1 MVKYEYTF
9 SVRILQF
16 LIELKVWVKTQFF
29 QLFPLHFCQKLLL
42 KKNGLLN
49 PVDYCSL
56 GIHPT
61 LSTKTYYTVKT
72 YVWKKK
78 QKKSNEKKKIMIVLK
93 NCHNIRSSTIYTKF
107 FFFSFSA
114 LNGIFILCFVFIL
127 FSFLFLVFC
136 SIHSSYPPS

>member
-78 QKKSNEKKKIMIVLK
+78 NKFKRKKKIIIVLK

-127 FSFLFLVFC
+127 FSFSFPRFLLNPF
-136 SIHSSYPPS
+136 

>member
-1 MVKYEYTF
+1 MTLSITF
-9 SVRILQF
+9 LPKASSEKWSF
-16 LIELKVWVKTQFF
+16 K
-29 QLFPLHFCQKLLL
+29 
-42 KKNGLLN
+42 N

-78 QKKSNEKKKIMIVLK
+78 IQTNNNCSKELPQYQKYDNLYKR
-93 NCHNIRSSTIYTKF
+93 HF

-127 FSFLFLVFC
+127 FFSSFLVFC